1 MTKQFRLLLSLLLLI
16 FVGGV
21 SNAQTGE
28 ILTYQ
33 TKYDNNLPNGMFV
46 TYNGRFSVSIQS
58 QTYYNSGY
66 VSKEVKGIISEKQGK
81 GTIVIKVPAGAKK
94 LHFHGFSGTEN
105 ENVVV
110 NVRFGSSN
118 TSQITLPYR
127 SDITP
132 STNQSNTFVIGSK
145 GAIYYY
151 SVDFGQTLT
160 EDTEVTFVTQAY
172 SKSFALY
179 GVNAEMEAYS
189 LYKGSDGQKVR
200 MTYDFLN
207 KMYSV
212 STTMAAAEEFAFL
225 DAAGNSYASIA
236 ELSADDVV
244 KKDHCTNI
252 SVAHGHNFVMGCAGT
267 FTYTLKYAD
276 GGLRMNVSG
285 NWPKNY
291 YLCYTDGTDQ
301 QVPFVKNDNGEY
313 VLTHA
318 LAGQTGFWF
327 VCNDGG
333 VETMLYGP
341 LDNNGNINLRWYNC
355 TNVQLRPQS
364 ASTGDL
370 KVGLPAEWNG
380 ELTYTIN
387 DSGETPLLTVT
398 GWPEPDIRI
407 TSDCDISPIVGNS
420 FDMTNNG
427 DGTFSKKMLLT
438 QQFLDAN
445 AGQIGVNFIDAR
457 GGGWLQ
463 LTAPEGNCW
472 IGTADSQDF
481 SLMPKEDAPRFSMN
495 VPGAYVFTVNPQELT
510 LHVEKLTG
518 FYWKSTEEK
527 FTRNEQNGTYELT
540 KTYNPENEPSGFW
553 IEDETRTVLASVNSD
568 RDGFVNNRNHQN
580 LTLQAGG
587 GNYQLNLPGTY
598 TFVLTP
604 NENGMSLDVRRGE
617 EDVWPQPQIQTVAG
631 GYEFDLKYDSQT
643 GTYRDQVMLYVNKPF
658 YFKDTTYGG
667 FIKFGYADQNE
678 VIDATSEEA
687 EVTAMYYAPRNDER
701 AKGFEVSS
709 TGAYILELIPNGND
723 MGYVVRLAPIKQY
736 SLNLRDPNNQSVPPT
751 TIPFE
756 QIAMTRTYTLQQQL
770 TEGWDFWITNTETGE
785 AFGAPQGGQTT
796 ISRTNSQGITLAS
809 SGEIFNIASGGN
821 LTFHLEE
828 TPNGLYMNI
837 DGLPTE
843 YNIEVG
849 AKRYKFDDNGDGTYS
864 ATIEV
869 EQEDMGS
876 NRYCFTTTYEDDVQ
890 FGVQYSTEFNQ
901 AFQANTLSQDVMQNM
916 PFGPF
921 QSAPEYM
928 NLPLPVGRYKVTINP
943 ELGLLSVTW
952 LSQYDNLQFY
962 MYVNQES
969 IDFVNN
975 GDGTYSANNIHM
987 EVPENSLLSLAVF
1000 DSNNAQ
1006 YACTQSNS
1014 VFNAEHWQLPIQLVN
1029 GEVDTWI
1036 FAVEQTGDYN
1046 FTLDMINK
1054 TLTAKKVSFSI
1065 QHGNE
1070 YLPMSKNPDTG
1081 NYEARLAIDESMVSY
1096 WFQIT
1101 DQDYV
1106 TFAATSDE
1114 QGDLTQG
1121 GTITLANSGSLYM
1134 LGIKAPGEYDV
1145 TFNPQTL
1152 QLTVAKAQPK
1162 YVLLYKDDNDNEFRV
1177 DFVPTDGN
1185 TFQAVPSVELRVGT
1199 EFFILADNTASFLR
1213 TSSANRKLTRH
1224 NSTDVALYK
1233 NNDNLR
1239 NFVLME
1245 TGYFTFTIHEVENAE
1260 QNSQQQITVTGW
1272 AEPAWELS
1280 VGEENTPFQLQEDGT
1295 FSYHLNVTDD
1305 VVNDDNPYFWFQ
1317 VKDGDYLY
1325 GALSMEQ
1332 QDVTQGGVVDLR
1344 NYEIDNGAPCMLRI
1358 TETGEYDFVIDDL
1371 TRKMTVTCNTR
1382 KFYILGNTAELGGYD
1397 LTQMKRMTFNEQA
1410 NAYEYVLNVEEDSPV
1425 YFSVGT
1431 QKMSGSTEGDWNNFN
1446 ANYRYAPQ
1454 FDTSVELTQDN
1465 TPIQLVQQKGEM
1477 RISTPGTYRISINAE
1492 TLMLSLVEDGIH
1504 QPLYIMGSV
1513 NNWQVGETVK
1523 EMPFNPQ
1530 TNAYEYEF
1538 TSDGNASILFLDRR
1552 PATWDELS
1560 QAIKYSVV
1568 NDGTQ
1573 YYLHADEPTVTLQ
1586 ESTTGDAE
1594 FLLAPGTYKLSISSD
1609 RTQLTVTWPEDAE
1622 NSYYIRN
1629 QIGGM
1634 SPMAQNSD
1642 GTFVSQVSV
1651 TREYL
1656 ERLDPHLYSLVLVS
1670 GTGYFYGSTK
1680 DSGTLVTEDNC
1691 QGLDVR
1697 KENSLLNVNNYF
1709 NLNEIGQ
1716 YTITFDP
1723 QQQKLTFVRPQR
1735 NFILMATMP
1744 DGFENPSKYFTMGD
1758 DGHTYTATINVTEEA
1773 LAAAIEQYQGYSFS
1787 VYDNTGFYGY
1797 EGNTITLT
1805 SDQTNLPLDF
1815 IGYDF
1820 EKTYSFK
1827 ADQPG
1832 DYTFTLNCADPSN
1845 ITLSIKVP
1853 GISQLDNAI
1862 YVEEQSVLQGAVG
1875 ATISVKLKN
1884 TTEIGAYSFDLT
1896 LPEGVEIIQNEAGK
1910 YMISLSDRHADHT
1923 ITANKQGDHY
1933 SISVIKFGNDAA
1945 LSGNDGEIM
1954 NISLSIPDD
1963 ISLGSHPVSIS
1974 NVGASTPDGTDVE
1987 MPNTSGTI
1995 NITGILMGDVNGD
2008 GKVSISDAVAIVNWI
2023 VGNPNVVFIEKAVDI
2038 NNDNKKTIAD
2048 AVTIVNLVVGGDSDN
2063 DASSAK
2069 SMEWDDLDPE

>member
-1 MTKQFRLLLSLLLLI
+1 MLLLI

-58 QTYYNSGY
+58 QRYYNSGY
-66 VSKEVKGIISEKQGK
+66 TSKEVKGIGEKQGK

-110 NVRFGSSN
+110 NVRFGSSSN
-118 TSQITLPYR
+118 TSQFTLPYS
-127 SDITP
+127 SDITL
-132 STNQSNTFVIGSK
+132 STSQSNTFVFGSK
-145 GAIYYY
+145 GAIYYN

-189 LYKGSDGQKVR
+189 LWKGSDGQKVR

-285 NWPKNY
+285 NWPKDY

-341 LDNNGNINLRWYNC
+341 SDNNGNINLRWYNC

-370 KVGLPAEWNG
+370 KVGLPAEWSG

-398 GWPEPDIRI
+398 GWPEADIRI
-407 TSDCDISPIVGNS
+407 TADCDISPIVGNS
-420 FDMTNNG
+420 FVMTNNG

-445 AGQIGVNFIDAR
+445 GQIGVSFIDAR
-457 GGGWLQ
+457 GGGSLQ
-463 LTAPEGNCW
+463 LSAPEGNCW

-540 KTYNPENEPSGFW
+540 KTFDPENEPSGFW

-568 RDGFVNNRNHQN
+568 NDGFVNNRNHQN

-617 EDVWPQPQIQTVAG
+617 EDVWPQPQIQTVYG
-631 GYEFDLKYDSQT
+631 GYEFDLTYDSQT
-643 GTYRDQVMLYVNKPF
+643 GTYRDQVMLYVNEPF

-687 EVTAMYYAPRNDER
+687 EATAMYYAPKNDEG

-709 TGAYILELIPNGND
+709 TGTYILELIPNGND
-723 MGYVVRLAPIKQY
+723 RGFVVRLAPIKQY

-751 TIPFE
+751 AIPFE
-756 QIAMTRTYTLQQQL
+756 QNPMTRTYTLQQQL
-770 TEGWDFWITNTETGE
+770 TEGWDFWITNTDTGE

-809 SGEIFNIASGGN
+809 GGEIFNIASGGD

-890 FGVQYSTEFNQ
+890 FGVKYSTEFNQ

-952 LSQYDNLQFY
+952 LSQYDNLQFH
-962 MYVNQES
+962 MYVNQER

-987 EVPENSLLSLAVF
+987 EEENLDLSLAVF

-1029 GEVDTWI
+1029 GEVDTWT

-1081 NYEARLAIDESMVSY
+1081 NYEARLAIDESMGNY
-1096 WFQIT
+1096 WFQIA

-1121 GTITLANSGSLYM
+1121 GTITLANSGNLYM

-1162 YVLLYKDDNDNEFRV
+1162 YVLLINDSETSAF
-1177 DFVPTDGN
+1177 
-1185 TFQAVPSVELRVGT
+1185 ELR
-1199 EFFILADNTASFLR
+1199 
-1213 TSSANRKLTRH
+1213 
-1224 NSTDVALYK
+1224 
-1233 NNDNLR
+1233 
-1239 NFVLME
+1239 
-1245 TGYFTFTIHEVENAE
+1245 
-1260 QNSQQQITVTGW
+1260 
-1272 AEPAWELS
+1272 
-1280 VGEENTPFQLQEDGT
+1280 EDGT
-1295 FSYHLNVTDD
+1295 YYNHQTVTEAMASEL
-1305 VVNDDNPYFWFQ
+1305 FRFR
-1317 VKDGDYLY
+1317 VKNGDITYS
-1325 GALSMEQ
+1325 AANTEQ
-1332 QDVTQGGVVDLR
+1332 QNMTQGGVVDL
-1344 NYEIDNGAPCMLRI
+1344 IANGYQMRI
-1358 TETGEYDFVIDDL
+1358 EEAGEYDFVIDEQ

-1410 NAYEYVLNVEEDSPV
+1410 NAYEYVLNVEENSPV

-1477 RISTPGTYRISINAE
+1477 SISTPGTYRISINAE

-1513 NNWQVGETVK
+1513 NYWQVGETVK

-1560 QAIKYSVV
+1560 QAIRYSVV

-1573 YYLHADEPTVTLQ
+1573 YFLHADEPTVTLQ
-1586 ESTTGDAE
+1586 GSTTGDAE

-1609 RTQLTVTWPEDAE
+1609 RTQLTVTWPENAE

-1634 SPMAQNSD
+1634 SAMAQNSD
-1642 GTFVSQVSV
+1642 GTFVSQVNV
-1651 TREYL
+1651 TREYM

-1670 GTGYFYGSTK
+1670 GTGYFYVSTK

-1697 KENSLLNVNNYF
+1697 KVNSLLNVNNYF

-1820 EKTYSFK
+1820 EKTYSFM

-1862 YVEEQSVLQGAVG
+1862 YVEKGQARVGGQGLLTLA
-1875 ATISVKLKN
+1875 LKN
-1884 TTEIGAYSFDLT
+1884 SQEATAYQVALT
-1896 LPEGVEIIQNEAGK
+1896 LPEGITLATGEDGKFIYSLSGRNNGHSVNIRLENGVYYIATLSGQSELISDNDGAIISLTLNVDDNVSIGDYTVTIQNAKFSTEDG
-1910 YMISLSDRHADHT
+1910 ISIPLPNNT
-1923 ITANKQGDHY
+1923 GIITVDNYLLGD
-1933 SISVIKFGNDAA
+1933 VN
-1945 LSGNDGEIM
+1945 NDGE
-1954 NISLSIPDD
+1954 
-1963 ISLGSHPVSIS
+1963 
-1974 NVGASTPDGTDVE
+1974 
-1987 MPNTSGTI
+1987 
-1995 NITGILMGDVNGD
+1995 
-2008 GKVSISDAVAIVNWI
+2008 
-2023 VGNPNVVFIEKAVDI
+2023 VD
-2038 NNDNKKTIAD
+2038 IAD
-2048 AVTIVNLVVGGDSDN
+2048 AVCVVNRVIQKPTAVFIEAAADVDFDEVIDIADAVQIVNFVIKKIYSFTPADGRPNAAPMRAPQKDS
-2063 DASSAK
+2063 
-2069 SMEWDDLDPE
+2069 LPDPE

>member
-1 MTKQFRLLLSLLLLI
+1 MLLLI

-28 ILTYQ
+28 IL
-33 TKYDNNLPNGMFV
+33 
-46 TYNGRFSVSIQS
+46 
-58 QTYYNSGY
+58 
-66 VSKEVKGIISEKQGK
+66 
-81 GTIVIKVPAGAKK
+81 
-94 LHFHGFSGTEN
+94 
-105 ENVVV
+105 
-110 NVRFGSSN
+110 
-118 TSQITLPYR
+118 
-127 SDITP
+127 
-132 STNQSNTFVIGSK
+132 
-145 GAIYYY
+145 
-151 SVDFGQTLT
+151 
-160 EDTEVTFVTQAY
+160 
-172 SKSFALY
+172 
-179 GVNAEMEAYS
+179 
-189 LYKGSDGQKVR
+189 
-200 MTYDFLN
+200 
-207 KMYSV
+207 
-212 STTMAAAEEFAFL
+212 
-225 DAAGNSYASIA
+225 
-236 ELSADDVV
+236 
-244 KKDHCTNI
+244 
-252 SVAHGHNFVMGCAGT
+252 
-267 FTYTLKYAD
+267 
-276 GGLRMNVSG
+276 SG

-341 LDNNGNINLRWYNC
+341 SDNNGNINLRWYNC

-398 GWPEPDIRI
+398 GWPEPDMRI
-407 TSDCDISPIVGNS
+407 TSDCDIFPIVGNS
-420 FDMTNNG
+420 FVMTNNG

-445 AGQIGVNFIDAR
+445 GQIGVSFIDAR
-457 GGGWLQ
+457 GGGSLQ
-463 LTAPEGNCW
+463 LSAPEGNCW

-568 RDGFVNNRNHQN
+568 NDGFVNNRNHQN

-587 GNYQLNLPGTY
+587 GNYQLNLPGNY

-617 EDVWPQPQIQTVAG
+617 ENVWPQPQIQTVAG
-631 GYEFDLKYDSQT
+631 GYEYNLTYDSKT
-643 GTYRDQVMLYVNKPF
+643 GTYRDQVMLYVNEPF

-687 EVTAMYYAPRNDER
+687 EVTAMYYAPRNDEG

-709 TGAYILELIPNGND
+709 TGTYILELIPNGND
-723 MGYVVRLAPIKQY
+723 RGYVVRLAPIKQY
-736 SLNLRDPNNQSVPPT
+736 SLNLRDPNNQSVLPT

-756 QIAMTRTYTLQQQL
+756 QNPMTRTYTLQQQL
-770 TEGWDFWITNTETGE
+770 TEGWDFWITNTDTGE

-809 SGEIFNIASGGN
+809 GGEIFNIASGGD

-890 FGVQYSTEFNQ
+890 FGVKYSPEFNQ

-952 LSQYDNLQFY
+952 LSQYDNLQFH
-962 MYVNQES
+962 MYVNQER

-987 EVPENSLLSLAVF
+987 EEENSDLSLAVF

-1029 GEVDTWI
+1029 GEVDTWG

-1065 QHGNE
+1065 QHGDG

-1096 WFQIT
+1096 RFQIT

-1106 TFAATSDE
+1106 AFAATSDE

-1121 GTITLANSGSLYM
+1121 GTITLVNSGSLYM

-1162 YVLLYKDDNDNEFRV
+1162 YVLLINDSETSAF
-1177 DFVPTDGN
+1177 
-1185 TFQAVPSVELRVGT
+1185 ELR
-1199 EFFILADNTASFLR
+1199 
-1213 TSSANRKLTRH
+1213 
-1224 NSTDVALYK
+1224 
-1233 NNDNLR
+1233 
-1239 NFVLME
+1239 
-1245 TGYFTFTIHEVENAE
+1245 
-1260 QNSQQQITVTGW
+1260 
-1272 AEPAWELS
+1272 
-1280 VGEENTPFQLQEDGT
+1280 EDGT
-1295 FSYHLNVTDD
+1295 YYNHQTVTEAMASEL
-1305 VVNDDNPYFWFQ
+1305 FRFR
-1317 VKDGDYLY
+1317 VKNGDITYS
-1325 GALSMEQ
+1325 AANTEQ
-1332 QDVTQGGVVDLR
+1332 QNMTQGGVVDL
-1344 NYEIDNGAPCMLRI
+1344 IANGYQMRI
-1358 TETGEYDFVIDDL
+1358 EEAGEYDFVIDEQTL
-1371 TRKMTVTCNTR
+1371 KMTVTCNTLA
-1382 KFYILGNTAELGGYD
+1382 KTDFYILGTFTGEEGSNMSFQKMDAYKFVEKENQPGVYTLTAEIKEPIFQGSESVFQISEWRNETEISIYGGSKTD
-1397 LTQMKRMTFNEQA
+1397 GSFFVIDENNCQNIPL
-1410 NAYEYVLNVEEDSPV
+1410 VLFPEDGSGEGV
-1425 YFSVGT
+1425 SRF
-1431 QKMSGSTEGDWNNFN
+1431 KM
-1446 ANYRYAPQ
+1446 P
-1454 FDTSVELTQDN
+1454 L
-1465 TPIQLVQQKGEM
+1465 
-1477 RISTPGTYRISINAE
+1477 GTYTFELNTNTE
-1492 TLMLSLVEDGIH
+1492 TGTPTLSVLDWGTH

-1513 NNWQVGETVK
+1513 NYWQVGETVK

-1538 TSDGNASILFLDRR
+1538 TSDGNAGILFLDRR
-1552 PATWDELS
+1552 PATWDELP

-1586 ESTTGDAE
+1586 GSTTGDAE

-1634 SPMAQNSD
+1634 SAMAQNSD
-1642 GTFVSQVSV
+1642 GTFVSQVNV
-1651 TREYL
+1651 TREYM

-1697 KENSLLNVNNYF
+1697 KVNSLLNVNNYF

-1820 EKTYSFK
+1820 EKTYSFM

-1923 ITANKQGDHY
+1923 IIANKQGDHY

>member
-1 MTKQFRLLLSLLLLI
+1 M
-16 FVGGV
+16 
-21 SNAQTGE
+21 
-28 ILTYQ
+28 
-33 TKYDNNLPNGMFV
+33 
-46 TYNGRFSVSIQS
+46 
-58 QTYYNSGY
+58 
-66 VSKEVKGIISEKQGK
+66 
-81 GTIVIKVPAGAKK
+81 
-94 LHFHGFSGTEN
+94 GFS
-105 ENVVV
+105 
-110 NVRFGSSN
+110 
-118 TSQITLPYR
+118 
-127 SDITP
+127 
-132 STNQSNTFVIGSK
+132 
-145 GAIYYY
+145 
-151 SVDFGQTLT
+151 
-160 EDTEVTFVTQAY
+160 
-172 SKSFALY
+172 
-179 GVNAEMEAYS
+179 
-189 LYKGSDGQKVR
+189 
-200 MTYDFLN
+200 
-207 KMYSV
+207 
-212 STTMAAAEEFAFL
+212 
-225 DAAGNSYASIA
+225 
-236 ELSADDVV
+236 
-244 KKDHCTNI
+244 
-252 SVAHGHNFVMGCAGT
+252 
-267 FTYTLKYAD
+267 
-276 GGLRMNVSG
+276 
-285 NWPKNY
+285 
-291 YLCYTDGTDQ
+291 
-301 QVPFVKNDNGEY
+301 
-313 VLTHA
+313 
-318 LAGQTGFWF
+318 
-327 VCNDGG
+327 
-333 VETMLYGP
+333 
-341 LDNNGNINLRWYNC
+341 
-355 TNVQLRPQS
+355 
-364 ASTGDL
+364 
-370 KVGLPAEWNG
+370 
-380 ELTYTIN
+380 
-387 DSGETPLLTVT
+387 
-398 GWPEPDIRI
+398 
-407 TSDCDISPIVGNS
+407 
-420 FDMTNNG
+420 
-427 DGTFSKKMLLT
+427 
-438 QQFLDAN
+438 
-445 AGQIGVNFIDAR
+445 
-457 GGGWLQ
+457 
-463 LTAPEGNCW
+463 
-472 IGTADSQDF
+472 
-481 SLMPKEDAPRFSMN
+481 
-495 VPGAYVFTVNPQELT
+495 
-510 LHVEKLTG
+510 
-518 FYWKSTEEK
+518 
-527 FTRNEQNGTYELT
+527 
-540 KTYNPENEPSGFW
+540 
-553 IEDETRTVLASVNSD
+553 
-568 RDGFVNNRNHQN
+568 
-580 LTLQAGG
+580 
-587 GNYQLNLPGTY
+587 
-598 TFVLTP
+598 
-604 NENGMSLDVRRGE
+604 
-617 EDVWPQPQIQTVAG
+617 
-631 GYEFDLKYDSQT
+631 
-643 GTYRDQVMLYVNKPF
+643 
-658 YFKDTTYGG
+658 
-667 FIKFGYADQNE
+667 
-678 VIDATSEEA
+678 
-687 EVTAMYYAPRNDER
+687 
-701 AKGFEVSS
+701 
-709 TGAYILELIPNGND
+709 
-723 MGYVVRLAPIKQY
+723 
-736 SLNLRDPNNQSVPPT
+736 
-751 TIPFE
+751 
-756 QIAMTRTYTLQQQL
+756 
-770 TEGWDFWITNTETGE
+770 
-785 AFGAPQGGQTT
+785 
-796 ISRTNSQGITLAS
+796 
-809 SGEIFNIASGGN
+809 
-821 LTFHLEE
+821 
-828 TPNGLYMNI
+828 
-837 DGLPTE
+837 
-843 YNIEVG
+843 
-849 AKRYKFDDNGDGTYS
+849 
-864 ATIEV
+864 
-869 EQEDMGS
+869 
-876 NRYCFTTTYEDDVQ
+876 
-890 FGVQYSTEFNQ
+890 
-901 AFQANTLSQDVMQNM
+901 
-916 PFGPF
+916 
-921 QSAPEYM
+921 
-928 NLPLPVGRYKVTINP
+928 
-943 ELGLLSVTW
+943 
-952 LSQYDNLQFY
+952 
-962 MYVNQES
+962 
-969 IDFVNN
+969 
-975 GDGTYSANNIHM
+975 
-987 EVPENSLLSLAVF
+987 
-1000 DSNNAQ
+1000 
-1006 YACTQSNS
+1006 
-1014 VFNAEHWQLPIQLVN
+1014 
-1029 GEVDTWI
+1029 
-1036 FAVEQTGDYN
+1036 VEQTGDYN

-1081 NYEARLAIDESMVSY
+1081 NYEARLAIDESIVNYY
-1096 WFQIT
+1096 WFQIA

-1134 LGIKAPGEYDV
+1134 LGIKAPGEYDL

-1162 YVLLYKDDNDNEFRV
+1162 YVLLINDSETSAF
-1177 DFVPTDGN
+1177 
-1185 TFQAVPSVELRVGT
+1185 ELR
-1199 EFFILADNTASFLR
+1199 
-1213 TSSANRKLTRH
+1213 
-1224 NSTDVALYK
+1224 
-1233 NNDNLR
+1233 
-1239 NFVLME
+1239 
-1245 TGYFTFTIHEVENAE
+1245 
-1260 QNSQQQITVTGW
+1260 
-1272 AEPAWELS
+1272 
-1280 VGEENTPFQLQEDGT
+1280 EDGT
-1295 FSYHLNVTDD
+1295 YYNHQTVTEAMASEL
-1305 VVNDDNPYFWFQ
+1305 FRFR
-1317 VKDGDYLY
+1317 VKNGDITYS
-1325 GALSMEQ
+1325 AANTEQ
-1332 QDVTQGGVVDLR
+1332 QNMTQGGVVDL
-1344 NYEIDNGAPCMLRI
+1344 IANGYQMRI
-1358 TETGEYDFVIDDL
+1358 EEAGEYDFVIDEQTL
-1371 TRKMTVTCNTR
+1371 KMTVTCNTR

-1410 NAYEYVLNVEEDSPV
+1410 NAYEYVLNVEENSPV

-1477 RISTPGTYRISINAE
+1477 SISTPGTYRISINAE

-1513 NNWQVGETVK
+1513 NYWQVGETVK

-1560 QAIKYSVV
+1560 QAIRYSVV

-1573 YYLHADEPTVTLQ
+1573 YFLHADEPTVTLQ
-1586 ESTTGDAE
+1586 GSTTGDAE

-1609 RTQLTVTWPEDAE
+1609 RTQLTVTWPENAE

-1642 GTFVSQVSV
+1642 GTFVSQVNV
-1651 TREYL
+1651 TREYM

-1670 GTGYFYGSTK
+1670 GTGYFYVSTK

-1697 KENSLLNVNNYF
+1697 KVNSLLNVNNYF

-1820 EKTYSFK
+1820 EKTYSFM